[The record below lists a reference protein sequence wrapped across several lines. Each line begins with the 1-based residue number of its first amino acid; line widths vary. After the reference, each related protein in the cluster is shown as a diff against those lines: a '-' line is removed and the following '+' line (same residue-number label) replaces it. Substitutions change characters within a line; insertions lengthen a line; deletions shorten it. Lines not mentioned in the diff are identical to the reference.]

1 MHPLRFKAEV
11 LGHRL
16 AALAGVRPRTSLR
29 APFVP
34 PVAGRMAAMLLAGDH
49 DTLRFTIKHL
59 HPDARPGAIEAMLD
73 ILDAGERCDRWIE
86 CLRAW
91 YRESREFHATTAC
104 LHGLVRYAWQQ
115 RGREEGGRVPVHC
128 GEDCR
133 DACIDAARLLD
144 EALAEQPDNAGLLC
158 LSLAV
163 ARTCGEPAA
172 VSAERF
178 ARLCAVAPLHVSG
191 HHAMLENL
199 DPRWGGSDGAQLGFA
214 RERAVA
220 APDGHPL
227 CALAA
232 RAHLSRYLRLRAA
245 ADAAA
250 ESVFLDP
257 AVATDV
263 EAGWRRSVA
272 SPAFREETWREE
284 LNNLFAAMLYLSG
297 HVAHARLALAALDG
311 SCLAEPWQALAR
323 TPRETAH
330 PGWVVDR
337 IRADLALVEKDAAG

>member
-11 LGHRL
+11 LFHRL
-16 AALAGVRPRTSLR
+16 AALAGVRPETRLRT
-29 APFVP
+29 PFVP

-86 CLRAW
+86 RLRGW
-91 YRESREFHATTAC
+91 YRDGREFHATMAC
-104 LHGLVRYAWQQ
+104 LHGLVRYAWQK
-115 RGREEGGRVPVHC
+115 RGREEGGRVPAHC
-128 GEDCR
+128 GEACR

-178 ARLCAVAPLHVSG
+178 ARLCAVAPLHVTG
-191 HHAMLENL
+191 HQAMLENL
-199 DPRWGGSDGAQLGFA
+199 DPRWGGSDRTQLDFA
-214 RERAVA
+214 RERAAA
-220 APDGHPL
+220 APEGHPL
-227 CALAA
+227 CALAV
-232 RAHLSRYLRLRAA
+232 RALSSNYLRLRAA
-245 ADAAA
+245 GDPAA
-250 ESVFLDP
+250 ESFFLDP
-257 AVATDV
+257 AVAV
-263 EAGWRRSVA
+263 AIEAGWRRSVA
-272 SPAFREETWREE
+272 SPAFREETWRDE

-297 HVAHARLALAALDG
+297 HVTHARLALAALEGTCFAD
-311 SCLAEPWQALAR
+311 PWQALAQ

-337 IRADLALVEKDAAG
+337 VRRDLAMAEQNFPG